1 MRVCKALY
9 GPREGRKKPME
20 NEMNEKINQLH
31 DEVINYEKVLA
42 DAKNERELLL
52 SQIEMLEKN
61 NKK

>member
-1 MRVCKALY
+1 
-9 GPREGRKKPME
+9 
-20 NEMNEKINQLH
+20 MNEKINQLH